1 MTDAEPPVFRAML
14 EFLYAGIWPKAEM
27 AVDVLLLAD
36 KYGVDDLKEICWS
49 ILFVGL
55 CNGEI
60 FRNGGVKAVLEIHE
74 LADRM
79 GQDELRNRAR
89 SVIQENV
96 VEEFSEEDRA
106 KLRENPELLFDIFEE
121 TCSQLFRP
129 NLKWGPREGED
140 GSEGDGGSEDGSDG
154 GSGSD
159 VDSDGG
165 SGSDEEGD
173 SGNDDNGEEGDDT
186 DA

>member
-1 MTDAEPPVFRAML
+1 MPNSNFTPRPRKLVPQPL
-14 EFLYAGIWPKAEM
+14 EDS
-27 AVDVLLLAD
+27 AVP
-36 KYGVDDLKEICWS
+36 
-49 ILFVGL
+49 
-55 CNGEI
+55 
-60 FRNGGVKAVLEIHE
+60 EIHE
-74 LADRM
+74 LANRM
-79 GQDELRNRAR
+79 GQDELCNRAR

-96 VEEFSEEDRA
+96 VDKEFSEEDRA

-154 GSGSD
+154 GSEDGSD
-159 VDSDGG
+159 GGSGSDEDSDGG